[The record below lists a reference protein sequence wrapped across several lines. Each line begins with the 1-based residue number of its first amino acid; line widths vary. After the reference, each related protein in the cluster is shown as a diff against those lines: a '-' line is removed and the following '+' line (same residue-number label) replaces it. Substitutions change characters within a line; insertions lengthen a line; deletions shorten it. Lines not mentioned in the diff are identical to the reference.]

1 LKVAFTEIGGC
12 GGCSLSFLRASA
24 QFPENWEL
32 VYHPLQLDVSEF
44 PDDVDILFAGGAVC
58 AQDNESIDL
67 LALLREKSKTVV
79 AFGSCAAIGGIMRFF
94 VRGRQKPKQW
104 QATHLPL
111 SQFIKCDLS
120 VVGCPPPPQSIKK
133 LISNLSA
140 LPKTRFDPFKKMTEI
155 SYVSCFNL
163 LDEVINAKLCVGCG
177 LCEVSC
183 PTLAIQIIDGVP
195 EFIVEKCIR
204 CGVCYARC
212 PQIIKKWKRQE
223 EQNAKFSG

>member
-1 LKVAFTEIGGC
+1 
-12 GGCSLSFLRASA
+12 
-24 QFPENWEL
+24 
-32 VYHPLQLDVSEF
+32 
-44 PDDVDILFAGGAVC
+44 
-58 AQDNESIDL
+58 
-67 LALLREKSKTVV
+67 
-79 AFGSCAAIGGIMRFF
+79 
-94 VRGRQKPKQW
+94 
-104 QATHLPL
+104 
-111 SQFIKCDLS
+111 
-120 VVGCPPPPQSIKK
+120 
-133 LISNLSA
+133 
-140 LPKTRFDPFKKMTEI
+140 MTEI